1 VRAAGAEGKQI
12 RIASLKKENSMILRN
27 LFVASAGAILLIL
40 GLHSVAAPAADDL
53 TPEDLASR
61 AEKLIDQYQGDESQ
75 LAEAEKDIAAALE
88 KQKFFSHAMVQ
99 KARLIM
105 IRGKE
110 SPESLQAAERVLQG
124 ARNTNFDYG
133 PTYVLQGYVYLK
145 LDNFGEADKA
155 LFTAKRLVPND
166 PWFLLNYA
174 ALLDKRGNP
183 EGAREYR
190 EKLVASGITN
200 RKMLYAAQV
209 PLWKFYVHTRN
220 RAKADGS
227 YNELVRL
234 TPDNAYLRGDYAQ
247 DEILTFLDFDA
258 GERHAREALAI
269 MDYPHARG
277 TLSLALYGKWAAAK
291 RDGKDPKAV
300 ATLLKTA
307 QANDPDASYVP
318 PCALESSNL
327 AFLEASLKTLG
338 WPRDNSRLSC

>member
-1 VRAAGAEGKQI
+1 MIPRLLSIAA
-12 RIASLKKENSMILRN
+12 
-27 LFVASAGAILLIL
+27 AGAILVTL
-40 GLHSVAAPAADDL
+40 GVPGVAAADE
-53 TPEDLASR
+53 PSAEDLASR
-61 AEKLIDQYQGDESQ
+61 AEQLIDQYEGDASQ

-88 KQKFFSHAMVQ
+88 KQKFFGHAMVQ
-99 KARLIM
+99 KARVIM

-110 SPESLQAAERVLQG
+110 SPESLQAAERLLQG

-145 LDNFGEADKA
+145 LDNFAEADRA

-174 ALLDKRGNP
+174 ALLEKRGNA

-190 EKLVASGITN
+190 EKLVASGTTN
-200 RKMLYAAQV
+200 RKLLYPAQV
-209 PLWKFYVHTRN
+209 SLWKFYVHTRD
-220 RAKADGS
+220 RAKADVS
-227 YNELVRL
+227 YGELVRL
-234 TPDNAYLRGDYAQ
+234 TPGNAYLRGDYAQ

-291 RDGKDPKAV
+291 RDGKDPKTIA
-300 ATLLKTA
+300 ALLKTA
-307 QANDPDASYVP
+307 QANDPNGEYVP
-318 PCALESSNL
+318 PCALESPNL
-327 AFLEASLKTLG
+327 AFLETSLKTLG